1 MTQATLDPR
10 TTNEAPVSAFRLNN
24 PLKLAAM
31 DATGQSTTS
40 RPIMLLARTN
50 SVLNHWWWGRCI
62 HDFAGMEHKERIVLD
77 YCHDDD
83 ELIGY
88 ADQFNVS
95 SNGLELSGRIESIEP
110 MDQANKVI
118 LQSDKGIPFE
128 ASIFF
133 DEAVLEY
140 VPEGYTTEVNGQTF
154 DGPLT
159 VFRKWLLRACSV
171 CPYGYDSDSLASV
184 EADKKTALKWMNQMT
199 TATATQPA
207 TQTPAVDPRD
217 ELRQFTDKFGAVDG
231 CDYFGRKLTLEAAA
245 VEHIGKLK
253 ATHESDIK
261 KISDSH
267 LEAITKLTADRD
279 AIAKQR
285 DEALATVQAAKLTLG
300 EKEGVDVGS
309 PKGENKFASSM
320 TEARLAAEKARK
332 A

>member
-1 MTQATLDPR
+1 MSQATLDPR
-10 TTNEAPVSAFRLNN
+10 TANDAPASAFRFNN

-31 DATGQSTTS
+31 DASGQSTTS
-40 RPIMLLARTN
+40 RPITLLARTN
-50 SVLNHWWWGRCI
+50 SVLNHWYWGRCV
-62 HDFAGMEHKERIVLD
+62 HDFSGMEHKERIVLD

-110 MDQANKVI
+110 MDQAQKVI

-140 VPEGYTTEVNGQTF
+140 VPEGYTTEVNGQTQ

-184 EADKKTALKWMNQMT
+184 QDDKKTALKWINQMT
-199 TATATQPA
+199 TATATQQA

-231 CDYFGRKLTLEAAA
+231 CDYFGRKLSLEAAA

-253 ATHESDIK
+253 TNHQNELKSL
-261 KISDSH
+261 SDSH
-267 LEAITKLTADRD
+267 IEAINKLTADRD

-300 EKEGVDVGS
+300 EKEAVEVGS
-309 PKGENKFASSM
+309 PKGETKFAGSM
-320 TEARLAAEKARK
+320 TEARLAAEKSRK